1 MERTNRFN
9 KQNSFAATIVGGLIL
24 GAGVLGAFR
33 IATAE
38 PIQPALLPSLAE
50 PRANPNDPAMPVPM
64 MPVMPTLPEPPKVPD
79 LAVPVAAPP
88 MVPALPEV
96 KPLVPVPDFK
106 VDAPPKVPELTK
118 PELPVLPAPTP
129 VPEPPKTKP
138 TPPMPT
144 PPMLPE
150 VAPKPML
157 VGNEI
162 APLPVPSTPEVVAPP
177 TPVPTPIAM
186 PMLPEFK
193 PAQPTQPEINLKPE
207 ASDTTLNGKVPASGL
222 VPEPPPFRS
231 AIPVPTTPSAATP
244 TSFAPGDTIM
254 RLPARE
260 TFLSAVMG
268 VALATAAPSPALA
281 QEPPAGPKVMEPNV
295 QDLKKEVETLKNELD
310 SVKRL
315 QGTLE
320 ETVLGRKDGKI
331 LVPSDKGLFRLMT
344 DLEASVKKLEDRVKK
359 LEETPAAGTGPAKTT
374 TEASP
379 LTSKP
384 ETVSKGTLK
393 LENAYNVN
401 VSIIVNGISHALEP
415 QQIKD
420 VEVPAGSFTYEL
432 IGANDAKR
440 TSTIRENETVTL
452 RIR

>member
-9 KQNSFAATIVGGLIL
+9 KQNSFAAMIVGGLIL

-38 PIQPALLPSLAE
+38 PIQPALLPSVAE
-50 PRANPNDPAMPVPM
+50 PRANPNDPTLPVPM
-64 MPVMPTLPEPPKVPD
+64 LPLMPTLPEPPRVPE

-106 VDAPPKVPELTK
+106 VDAPPKVPELTR
-118 PELPVLPAPTP
+118 PELPILPAPTP
-129 VPEPPKTKP
+129 IPELPKTKP
-138 TPPMPT
+138 TPPMPAL
-144 PPMLPE
+144 PVLPE
-150 VAPKPML
+150 VAPKPMF

-162 APLPVPSTPEVVAPP
+162 APLPMPTTPEVVALP
-177 TPVPTPIAM
+177 TPAPPPIVM

-193 PAQPTQPEINLKPE
+193 PAQPVQPEINLKPE
-207 ASDTTLNGKVPASGL
+207 ASGNTLNNKVPASGI
-222 VPEPPPFRS
+222 VPEPLPFRS
-231 AIPVPTTPSAATP
+231 ATPVPTSPGIATP
-244 TSFAPGDTIM
+244 TSFAPGDSIM

-281 QEPPAGPKVMEPNV
+281 QEPPAGPKVMEPTV

-344 DLEASVKKLEDRVKK
+344 DLETSVKKLEVRMKK
-359 LEETPAAGTGPAKTT
+359 LEEAPGAVPAKTT

-420 VEVPAGSFTYEL
+420 VEVTAGSFSYEL

-440 TSTIRENETVTL
+440 TSTIREGETVTL